1 VNRAGVLTLCTVA
14 LSAAGCGSS
23 APSGVSP
30 GAYVK
35 SVCTSLRT
43 WYDGVNAASS
53 RLQASGAAATSLL
66 TGKQEY
72 QAFVGSLLAGTKQA
86 TTQLEAAGV
95 PAVSDGKQISASI
108 VQAFR
113 QADTG
118 LSSAAVQAA
127 NIPTSSAA
135 AYQAG
140 AGGVTAAIN
149 SSLAGMT
156 SLSPR
161 KDPQLHAVAAKE
173 PACQALKT
181 GA

>member
-1 VNRAGVLTLCTVA
+1 MNRAGLLALCTVA

-35 SVCTSLRT
+35 SVCTTLRT
-43 WYDGVNAASS
+43 WYDGVNAASGT
-53 RLQASGAAATSLL
+53 LQTSAAAATSLI

-72 QAFVGSLLAGTKQA
+72 QAFVGSLLTGTKQA
-86 TTQLEAAGV
+86 TARLESAGV
-95 PAVSDGKQISASI
+95 PAVSDGKQISGSI

-113 QADTG
+113 QADAG
-118 LSSAAVQAA
+118 LSSAAAQAA

-135 AYQAG
+135 TYQAG
-140 AGGVTAAIN
+140 AGGVTAAIK
-149 SSLAGMT
+149 SSLASMT

-161 KDPQLHAVAAKE
+161 KDPQLHAAAAKE

-181 GA
+181 GG

>member
-1 VNRAGVLTLCTVA
+1 MNRAGVAALCAVA

-23 APSGVSP
+23 APSGVGA

-35 SVCTSLRT
+35 SVCTTLRT
-43 WYDGVNAASS
+43 WYDGVNAASGK
-53 RLQASGAAATSLL
+53 LQTSAAATTSLV

-72 QAFVGSLLAGTKQA
+72 QAFVGSLLTATKRATAQLQA
-86 TTQLEAAGV
+86 TGV
-95 PAVSDGKQISASI
+95 PAVSDGKQVSASM

-118 LSSAAVQAA
+118 LASAAAQAA

-140 AGGVTAAIN
+140 AGGVTAAIKT
-149 SSLAGMT
+149 SLAAMT

-161 KDPQLHAVAAKE
+161 KDPQLHAAAAKE